1 MLVTHQLQYLKDVQ
15 LAVLMNMGRI
25 EAQGT
30 YNDLKQS
37 RKHSLLWLGME
48 EDKDGMD
55 ENLAEEVRIG
65 VLCTFIGSSNASFR
79 FIKKMKLF
87 IPILFD

>member
-25 EAQGT
+25 VAQGT

-37 RKHSLLWLGME
+37 RNHSLLWLGIE
-48 EDKDGMD
+48 EEKDGMD
-55 ENLAEEVRIG
+55 ENLADEVRALYI
-65 VLCTFIGSSNASFR
+65 
-79 FIKKMKLF
+79 
-87 IPILFD
+87 